1 MTVVA
6 TTAGKVRGLIE
17 HATHDFRGIPYA
29 QPPVGP
35 LRFAAPVAHEGWDG
49 VRDAVEFGP
58 PPPQPAR
65 VSPTD
70 EWLTVNVWTPD
81 PDASGLPVMVWLYG
95 GRFTTGASDEAECN
109 GARLAA
115 GGVVVVSLNYRIGAE
130 GFMLIEGAVPNR
142 GLLDQVLAL
151 HWVRDNIARFGGD
164 PHNVTVFGESAGA
177 ASLTMLMV
185 MPAAA
190 GLFRRGIA
198 ESVPAFLFGADLA
211 TDIAGVIAGKLGRQP
226 TVADL
231 GEVAPQEL
239 ADASAGIAYQ
249 DRWGYRLGVRRSQF
263 GPVVDGEVLP
273 DSPFRALVAGA
284 GRGIELLIGHNRD
297 EYNIVIYG
305 SGGPES
311 ITPEDAEHALR
322 SLPSDPDAAQ
332 AYRAAY
338 PDADYRRL
346 YQLVCSDFVYRM
358 PTLHIAQAH
367 AAGGG
372 TTYLYEFCFDA
383 SPIAAAHTTEIPLV
397 FGTLDSPVG
406 SGLYGSSP
414 TAASVSRE
422 LGRAWRAFATDGH
435 PGWPAY
441 DPVEQLT
448 RVFDA
453 ESRTARYPEQVAS
466 DLGGLCIRPVHAAL
480 GDRRIYWSLG
490 PSQRPRSPRRSGR

>member
-6 TTAGKVRGLIE
+6 TTAGKVRGTTQDGV
-17 HATHDFRGIPYA
+17 HAFRGIPYA

-35 LRFAAPVAHEGWDG
+35 LRFAAPVAHEPWDG
-49 VRDAVEFGP
+49 VRDAIEFGP
-58 PPPQPAR
+58 PPPQPGR
-65 VSPTD
+65 VTQTD

-81 PDASGLPVMVWLYG
+81 PDASGLPVMVWIYG

-109 GARLAA
+109 GTRLAA
-115 GGVVVVSLNYRIGAE
+115 GGVVVVSLNYRVGTE
-130 GFMLIEGAVPNR
+130 GFMLIDGAAPNR

-151 HWVRDNIARFGGD
+151 QWVRDNIASFGGD

-185 MPAAA
+185 MPAAS

-198 ESVPAFLFGADLA
+198 QSVPAFLFGPDIAADV
-211 TDIAGVIAGKLGRQP
+211 AGVIATKLGRRP
-226 TVADL
+226 TVA
-231 GEVAPQEL
+231 GIAEVAPQEL
-239 ADASAGIAYQ
+239 ADASSGIPYQ
-249 DRWGYRLGVRRSQF
+249 DSWGYRLSVRRSQF
-263 GPVVDGEVLP
+263 GPVIDGVVLP
-273 DSPFRALVAGA
+273 DSPFRALAAGA
-284 GRGIELLIGHNRD
+284 GRRVELLIGHNRD

-311 ITPEDAEHALR
+311 ITPEESARALR
-322 SLPSDPDAAQ
+322 SLPSTPDAAQ
-332 AYRAAY
+332 VYRAAY
-338 PDADYRRL
+338 PQADHRQL

-372 TTYLYEFCFDA
+372 TTFLYEFCFDE
-383 SPIAAAHTTEIPLV
+383 SPVAAAHTTEIPLV

-406 SGLYGSSP
+406 LALYGSSP
-414 TAASVSRE
+414 SAEMVSRE
-422 LGRAWRAFATDGH
+422 MSGAWRSFATNGN

-441 DPVEQLT
+441 NPVEQVT

-453 ESRTARYPEQVAS
+453 PSGITSYPEQV
-466 DLGGLCIRPVHAAL
+466 
-480 GDRRIYWSLG
+480 
-490 PSQRPRSPRRSGR
+490 SQRIWADYPFDPFALTGVR